1 MLDGDIPGVAAAV
14 QLGHEEEKGG
24 WDGVVGASSPRRRQ
38 EEKGKKV
45 SWGVKGIQRGL
56 IMVSDM
62 GGASRSP
69 ANTHPHPPAHTH
81 TCSRLGLKFY
91 QQSCQL

>member
-1 MLDGDIPGVAAAV
+1 MLDGDILGVAAAV
-14 QLGHEEEKGG
+14 QHGREEEKRG
-24 WDGVVGASSPRRRQ
+24 WDELVGASSPRRRQ

-56 IMVSDM
+56 TIVSDM

-69 ANTHPHPPAHTH
+69 ANTHPPTHTYTH